1 LDAGEN
7 TFITNLISGPA
18 WIGLSD
24 AAVEGEW
31 RWLDGPEA
39 GDLAVYTN
47 WAANEPNDYIS
58 GEDYTQIR
66 TNGTWNDHGL
76 PNFPSYRHGY
86 VVEYSPVPAPTTL
99 ALLGMG
105 LAGFGFIRR
114 KRLTQD

>member
-1 LDAGEN
+1 L
-7 TFITNLISGPA
+7 
-18 WIGLSD
+18 
-24 AAVEGEW
+24 AA
-31 RWLDGPEA
+31 
-39 GDLAVYTN
+39 YTN
-47 WAANEPNDYIS
+47 WAAGEPNDFRS

-76 PNFPSYRHGY
+76 PYFPSYSHGY